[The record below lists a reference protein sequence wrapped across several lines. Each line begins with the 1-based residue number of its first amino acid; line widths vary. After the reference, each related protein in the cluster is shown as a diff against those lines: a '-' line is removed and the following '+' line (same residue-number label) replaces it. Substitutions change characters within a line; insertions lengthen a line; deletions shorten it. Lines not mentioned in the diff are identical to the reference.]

1 MNKYKEEIKK
11 TDNSNLRIDRRV
23 SNEKFMDPITDNKY
37 KQMYRNN
44 SNNIIETNKP
54 AKNDEHQNIQIHN
67 DNKDKNYNKPKVI
80 EPNYKKVNNRII
92 PP

>member
-1 MNKYKEEIKK
+1 
-11 TDNSNLRIDRRV
+11 
-23 SNEKFMDPITDNKY
+23 
-37 KQMYRNN
+37 MYRNN
-44 SNNIIETNKP
+44 SNNIIDTTKP
-54 AKNDEHQNIQIHN
+54 LIKNDEYQNIQINN